1 MIPMLAPTRWTVRI
15 SNGSDAW
22 EDLAVEALSVE
33 FEDGGLRFYEQF
45 EETVL
50 FVPMARVIFLRL
62 AG

>member
-1 MIPMLAPTRWTVRI
+1 MIPMLTPTQWTVRI

-33 FEDGGLRFYEQF
+33 FEDGGFRFYEEY

-50 FVPMARVIFLRL
+50 FVPIGRVIFLQL
-62 AG
+62 GS